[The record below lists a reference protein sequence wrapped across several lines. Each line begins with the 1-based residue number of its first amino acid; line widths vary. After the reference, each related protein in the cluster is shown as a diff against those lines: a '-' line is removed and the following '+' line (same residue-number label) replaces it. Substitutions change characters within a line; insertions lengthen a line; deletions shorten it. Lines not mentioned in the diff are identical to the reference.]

1 MTSPDRFFL
10 LFLIFS
16 AAILFSG
23 GCYDRYTGNYD
34 EVPELA
40 DGELQVENPEEEA
53 RKEKESEAERLR
65 LLEALEQEEGQAYTI
80 NAGDNVSIT
89 VYNHE
94 DLAVKTTVTPD
105 GYIGM
110 VFIGQVKVAGL
121 TLEQAAQRIE
131 EKLSKYIRNPKVG
144 VSPYEIRSETVT
156 IAGAVVKPGMY
167 DITNGMRLADLFA
180 KAGGGATRFYDGQTL
195 DATNFEKSIFLR
207 RNKII
212 PLNFEKAIMFGQIPH
227 NVLLR
232 KGDYIYVAQREDT
245 MLYLIGDAKKPY
257 RHIWSPKL
265 GLLELLS
272 DAGWVNETHWS
283 HVIIIR
289 GSFENPKMYKVDLDG
304 ILAGKKK
311 NVPLQP
317 GDVVYMP
324 HDNISEY
331 NVFVRKLLPT
341 GQLINML
348 TTPLTWGAAMGM

>member
-1 MTSPDRFFL
+1 MNPLPMLRSLFFFL
-10 LFLIFS
+10 TVS
-16 AAILFSG
+16 AALLLG
-23 GCYDRYTGNYD
+23 TGCYDRYTGNYD
-34 EVPELA
+34 EVPELEIESA
-40 DGELQVENPEEEA
+40 LLEESQNSEQEEE
-53 RKEKESEAERLR
+53 RWIRQ
-65 LLEALEQEEGQAYTI
+65 LEALEKEADEIYTI
-80 NAGDNVSIT
+80 NSGDNVSIT
-89 VYNHE
+89 VYNHS

-105 GYIGM
+105 GYVGM

-121 TLEQAAQRIE
+121 TLEQASNLIE

-144 VSPYEIRSETVT
+144 ISPYEIRSETVT

-167 DITNGMRLADLFA
+167 DVSNGMRLADLFA
-180 KAGGGATRFYDGQTL
+180 KAGGGSTHFYDGQTL
-195 DATNFEKSIFLR
+195 DATDLEKSVFLR
-207 RNKII
+207 HNKVI
-212 PLNFEKAIMFGQIPH
+212 PLDFRLAITTGQAPH

-232 KGDYIYVAQREDT
+232 KGDYIYIAPREDSVV
-245 MLYLIGDAKKPY
+245 YLAGDVKKPY
-257 RHIWSPKL
+257 RRIWERSM
-265 GLLELLS
+265 GVLELLS
-272 DAGWVNETHWS
+272 DAGWINETHWS

-289 GSFENPKMYKVDLDG
+289 GGFANPKMYKVDLDG
-304 ILAGKKK
+304 ILAGKKR